1 MAVTD
6 PATSEIQGSAWKA
19 STLQKTLST
28 LDRDQDQG
36 SSNFAGFAG
45 LLAILLIIVIFC
57 ILWNWNKWKKWRVP
71 YLRVTNMPL
80 LTLPRP
86 RQQAKNIYDLL
97 PQRREELER
106 HQSRSIRVFSTE
118 SLLSRNSDSPPSEYM
133 PSQARSALR
142 MHRAHTHAMDYT
154 VGICNNAVGPQL
166 CGSFTPSALYAN
178 VRATRDCP
186 SISSEDSRDYVN
198 VPTAEEIAK
207 TLASTTSSPGS
218 LFVLPSAQESEFTE
232 EKDKDAE
239 DSNDCTCFWSPET
252 RSNDP
257 LSDGEG
263 SQTSNDYVNMAGLD
277 IEDTQEKQSCVA
289 FPCCRDYE
297 NVPSADPN
305 GSWPQAEGERTSSN
319 TDHVEGRTEGPG
331 TRIQVVL
338 RSGSR
343 LALGDSVAHQL
354 SAQSGNSQMKHGE
367 EMSKEDSNDYENM
380 LTAKLGGRDSGAG
393 LREQGQTHSSFQ
405 KN

>member
-6 PATSEIQGSAWKA
+6 PATSGIQGSTRKA
-19 STLQKTLST
+19 STLQKTLSSP
-28 LDRDQDQG
+28 DRDKDRGG
-36 SSNFAGFAG
+36 SIFAGFAG
-45 LLAILLIIVIFC
+45 LLAILLLIAMFC

-71 YLRVTNMPL
+71 FRVTNMAL

-97 PQRREELER
+97 PRRQEELER
-106 HQSRSIRVFSTE
+106 HQSSSIRVFSTE

-133 PSQARSALR
+133 PSQAGSALW
-142 MHRAHTHAMDYT
+142 MHRAHTHAMGYA
-154 VGICNNAVGPQL
+154 VGLYNHAVGPQL
-166 CGSFTPSALYAN
+166 CGSFTPSALYVN

-198 VPTAEEIAK
+198 VPPAEEIAK
-207 TLASTTSSPGS
+207 AIASSNSSPGNF
-218 LFVLPSAQESEFTE
+218 FVLPSAQESAFTE
-232 EKDKDAE
+232 EKDKDAGNP
-239 DSNDCTCFWSPET
+239 NDCTPFWSPET
-252 RSNDP
+252 KSNDP

-277 IEDTQEKQSCVA
+277 IKDTQGKQPCVA

-297 NVPSADPN
+297 TVPSADLH
-305 GSWPQAEGERTSSN
+305 GSQPQSEGERTSSN
-319 TDHVEGRTEGPG
+319 TDRVEGRTEGPG
-331 TRIQVVL
+331 TQVVMQ
-338 RSGSR
+338 SGSR
-343 LALGDSVAHQL
+343 LALGDSVACQL

-367 EMSKEDSNDYENM
+367 EMSKEDSNDYENV

-393 LREQGQTHSSFQ
+393 FREQGQTHSSFQ
-405 KN
+405 EN